1 MSAAAAGAQTK
12 NTTAAANTPAL
23 VIPANFHSRWVSQS
37 SDLSLPG
44 GSSTTLMVR
53 FRNTGTASWIK
64 GVPGQQANL
73 AVSGEGANLAS
84 GWPTADRLAVQLED
98 VVAPGEVATFEFDV
112 RVPSVATSY
121 RLDVRPVIDG
131 TTWLENDGVFF
142 TLTSQGVPQHEN
154 LTAFMNAFASILESF
169 SAAALGVFGIV
180 VLGLLFLLARLV
192 PRRRRAHPA

>member
-1 MSAAAAGAQTK
+1 
-12 NTTAAANTPAL
+12 
-23 VIPANFHSRWVSQS
+23 
-37 SDLSLPG
+37 
-44 GSSTTLMVR
+44 
-53 FRNTGTASWIK
+53 
-64 GVPGQQANL
+64 
-73 AVSGEGANLAS
+73 
-84 GWPTADRLAVQLED
+84 
-98 VVAPGEVATFEFDV
+98 VATFEFDV
-112 RVPSVATSY
+112 RVPSVAASY